1 MIEQRV
7 KILSIRHG
15 HAVVEPVG
23 KSTCSGCSSRCSDK
37 AAFSSVRK
45 ARQTAFE
52 VLNPLH
58 AKPGEEVVIGMQGHT
73 LVVYSAFA
81 YLLPLLSLI
90 VFAILGQELFTALT
104 LNAEA
109 GAVLAGVAG
118 LFSGLRLSGW
128 LALRVTPAEEALP
141 VILRHHEV
149 AIKPVH
155 WPLMSEERTA

>member
-7 KILSIRHG
+7 KILSISHG

-23 KSTCSGCSSRCSDK
+23 NSTCSGCSSRCSDR
-37 AAFSSVRK
+37 AAFSLMRRT
-45 ARQTAFE
+45 RQAAFE

-58 AKPGEEVVIGMQGHT
+58 AKPGEEVVVGMQGHT

-90 VFAILGQELFTALT
+90 VFAILGQELFVALA

-109 GAVLAGVAG
+109 GALLAGVAG
-118 LFSGLRLSGW
+118 LFSSLRLAGW
-128 LALRVTPAEEALP
+128 LARRVTLAEEALP
-141 VILRHHEV
+141 VILRHQDTAV
-149 AIKPVH
+149 RPVH
-155 WPLMSEERTA
+155 WPLMSERTA